1 MGVVGPG
8 LEVAPVHR
16 EHIVLAD
23 AEVILG
29 KVRPEAPDLLPPVGV
44 PAMREDDDRVLRIE
58 VGQGQG
64 LLCAVNY
71 LEVVRVL
78 TEKSLFSFV
87 SLEGCYLPCVEEN
100 VNFARVNILS

>member
-8 LEVAPVHR
+8 LEVAPVHG
-16 EHIVLAD
+16 EHVVLAD
-23 AEVILG
+23 TEVILG

-44 PAMREDDDRVLRIE
+44 PAMRQDDDWILGVK

-71 LEVVRVL
+71 LEVIRVL
-78 TEKSLFSFV
+78 TEKRFIFFCQFGRLLFT
-87 SLEGCYLPCVEEN
+87 LCRGKY
-100 VNFARVNILS
+100 